1 MIKFDLTEI
10 LNDSGLN
17 VSFNEMY
24 DLARTLSVRSS
35 EYIENTKNLTV
46 GLKPTEGL
54 SISKLPISD
63 PTLPFI
69 KKIQAD
75 LQSVYDM
82 AIPEMYTTNAF
93 QLLIASGVL
102 PLGWLSSNKKHASVI
117 YDALKMSWDRIVM
130 DYIPLNNYEGPL
142 YPHVKSFGLVA
153 RMIGG
158 HKNSDL
164 VFFAIYDN
172 QVDYNF
178 LQNYITKNCI
188 DNIILMTESEYA
200 EKLINGLYYTF
211 LVKFDKFVDIYNGVS
226 FKATT
231 KLVESVPT
239 YALKIGCNPSC
250 VLFRESGSNETNPH
264 FKTIEFKKGA
274 PVTTTVYVPGNFIIS
289 LVSLNGAAYFNG
301 TVDMDAAGISITE
314 TDITTLTGYKTFNIT
329 VSGLTNNAEMYIEAC
344 EDMTNSQTTRS
355 IISKKS
361 TINVTDRDITFNL
374 ITTSPFI
381 FVDTS
386 KIKIWAKKDDEYGE
400 ELVTVASFLTSGRAY
415 KERKAGFVDECHKK
429 HPNRV
434 KVPPYLSSYTR
445 GRDDVM
451 FDNNTNINNDLRH
464 SKYRRPS
471 DEPKIVSNVMIYGVS
486 ECGII
491 MITVDGYNN
500 YKYFRIEFED
510 RSMIVSIKTGAFDGY
525 IDIIPRI
532 NDVNFTN
539 EYYDSIV
546 DDDDEDGVNNDA
558 DADNNTKP
566 DVVISNS
573 LGLSYDK

>member
-63 PTLPFI
+63 PTMPFI
-69 KKIQAD
+69 KKIQTD

-102 PLGWLSSNKKHASVI
+102 PLGWLSSNKKHASTI

-130 DYIPLNNYEGPL
+130 DYVPLTNYEGPL
-142 YPHVKSFGLVA
+142 YPHIKSFGLVA

-172 QVDYNF
+172 QIDYNF

-250 VLFRESGSNETNPH
+250 VLFREVGSNETNPH
-264 FKTIEFKKGA
+264 FKTVEFKKGA
-274 PVTTTVYVPGNFIIS
+274 SVTTTVYVPGNFMIS

-301 TVDMDAAGISITE
+301 TIDMDAAGISISE
-314 TDITTLTGYKTFNIT
+314 TDITTLTGYKTFNVT
-329 VSGLTNNAEMYIEAC
+329 VSGLTNNTELYIEAC
-344 EDMTNSQTTRS
+344 EDMTNFQTTRS

-361 TINVTDRDITFNL
+361 TISVTDRDITFNL

-386 KIKIWAKKDDEYGE
+386 KIKIWAKKDDEHGE
-400 ELVTVASFLTSGRAY
+400 ELVTTASFLTSGRAY
-415 KERKAGFVDECHKK
+415 KERKAGFVNECHRS
-429 HPNRV
+429 HPNRM
-434 KVPPYLSSYTR
+434 KPSTYMSSYTR

-451 FDNNTNINNDLRH
+451 FSNNINNQRN
-464 SKYRRPS
+464 SNCVVPY
-471 DEPKIVSNVMIYGVS
+471 EPKPADNVMIYGVS

-491 MITVDGYNN
+491 IVTIDGYND

-510 RSMIVSIKTGAFDGY
+510 RAMIMSIKTGGFDGF

-532 NDVNFTN
+532 NDITFTN
-539 EYYDSIV
+539 EYYDSII
-546 DDDDEDGVNNDA
+546 DDDAEDGVNNDE

-566 DVVISNS
+566 DVMISDT

>member
-10 LNDSGLN
+10 INDSGLN
-17 VSFNEMY
+17 VSFNELY

-54 SISKLPISD
+54 SISKLPESD
-63 PTLPFI
+63 PTPSFI
-69 KKIQAD
+69 KKTQSN

-82 AIPEMYTTNAF
+82 VIPEMYTTNAF
-93 QLLIASGVL
+93 QLLIASGIL
-102 PLGWLSSNKKHASVI
+102 PLGWLSANKKYASLM
-117 YDALKMSWDRIVM
+117 YDNLKLSWDRITM
-130 DYIPLNNYEGPL
+130 DYAPINNSDGPL
-142 YPHVKSFGLVA
+142 YPHIKSFGLVA

-172 QVDYNF
+172 QIDYNF
-178 LQNYITKNCI
+178 LQNYITENCI
-188 DNIILMTESEYA
+188 DNIILMSETEYA
-200 EKLINGLYYTF
+200 EKLIDGLYYTF

-250 VLFRESGSNETNPH
+250 VLFREAGSKDINPH
-264 FKTIEFKKGA
+264 FKSVEFKKGA
-274 PVTTTVYVPGNFIIS
+274 SVTTTIYVPGNFMIS

-301 TVDMDAAGISITE
+301 TVDMDAAGISIME
-314 TDITTLTGYKTFNIT
+314 TDITTLTGYRTFNVT
-329 VSGLTNNAEMYIEAC
+329 VSGLTNNAELYIEAC
-344 EDMTNSQTTRS
+344 EDMTNTQTTKS
-355 IISKKS
+355 IISKQS

-381 FVDTS
+381 YVDTN
-386 KIKIWAKKDDEYGE
+386 KIKIWAKKDDDYGE
-400 ELVTVASFLTSGRAY
+400 ELVTTASFLTSGRSY
-415 KERKAGFVDECHKK
+415 KERKVGFVDNCHK
-429 HPNRV
+429 
-434 KVPPYLSSYTR
+434 PPYVGKPSYTR
-445 GRDDVM
+445 GRNDIM
-451 FDNNTNINNDLRH
+451 CGSNPNIHDNRVHRN
-464 SKYRRPS
+464 PS
-471 DEPKIVSNVMIYGVS
+471 DEPKIAGNVMIYGVS

-491 MITVDGYNN
+491 VITIDGYND

-510 RSMIVSIKTGAFDGY
+510 RAMIASINAGGFNTP

-532 NDVNFTN
+532 NDVSFIN
-539 EYYDSIV
+539 ELYDSII
-546 DDDDEDGVNNDA
+546 DDDDEDGVNNDG

-566 DVVISNS
+566 DVVISDT
-573 LGLSYDK
+573 LGLSYDN